1 MRTFKDVDYVIIIQV
16 GLENEWNSKQ
26 VKSIEFILVL
36 NLAHNIYMDS
46 SSQFSPQETQG
57 WEYGVFSKHTVYWF
71 TSSQIFFFILIS
83 HCFKDS
89 KLTDFFFFFKP

>member
-57 WEYGVFSKHTVYWF
+57 
-71 TSSQIFFFILIS
+71 
-83 HCFKDS
+83 
-89 KLTDFFFFFKP
+89 